1 MSRKNKIYC
10 SLNGNGISDKDYQHV
25 LEVWN
30 KFEMKT
36 TKDYRDLHLQ
46 CDVLML
52 ADGFDQFRNRCGKN
66 LVCVLAIIW
75 AHQLYVGMQCLVW
88 LK

>member
-1 MSRKNKIYC
+1 MSWKNKIYS

-25 LEVWN
+25 LKVWN

-36 TKDYRDLHLQ
+36 TKDYRDLQLQ

-52 ADGFDQFRNRCGKN
+52 ADGFDQFRNRCRKN
-66 LVCVLAIIW
+66 YGLCRSHYLSTPA
-75 AHQLYVGMQCLVW
+75 LC
-88 LK
+88 